1 MINIRVV
8 CVGNLKEEFWREA
21 CQEYAKR
28 LGRFCKLSVIEV
40 AEQNKFDNI
49 DKIVQHESREILN
62 NLEGFACLLDIKG
75 RLVSS
80 EDVASLIEEKSLTN
94 STITFVIGGSYGVS
108 QELKEKIPTKISFGR
123 ATFPHNLARVILL
136 EQVYRGFMIN
146 SGGKYHK

>member
-62 NLEGFACLLDIKG
+62 NLEGFECLLDIKG